1 MTFLIFHII
10 LKTSTIEEFL
20 RLKKPKY
27 SSEEKSK
34 KLEELRKKW
43 DYEIDFSDW

>member
-1 MTFLIFHII
+1 MTFLISHII
-10 LKTSTIEEFL
+10 LKTRNIEEFL

-34 KLEELRKKW
+34 KLEELRKEW